1 MHAPSFGRIIA
12 PNWLFGL
19 PNISIKLRQL
29 MAGDF
34 LPGHFQNHMTVTIIW
49 VSKSA
54 WILIGKR
61 KLCDC

>member
-1 MHAPSFGRIIA
+1 
-12 PNWLFGL
+12 
-19 PNISIKLRQL
+19 

-34 LPGHFQNHMTVTIIW
+34 WPGHFQNHMTVTIIW

-61 KLCDC
+61 SLCGC